1 MLTYAYTRQHTQR
14 TPRST
19 QLLVKQSKLPTLVKQ
34 VKCLRPTSDASKAY
48 VTCRVSA
55 HLSAQH
61 TSAYVSVRIR
71 QHTHTSAYACV
82 SIRHLPRQRPPLRSL
97 ASQWQALLH
106 QYRPAPG
113 TYVSIRQ
120 HTHTSA
126 YVSIRIRQHTSACAY
141 VSIRQQAQLGQYR
154 PAPGTYVSIRQHTHT
169 SAYVSMHI
177 RQHTSAG
184 ATRSISS
191 STKTEGC
198 RILARSTAAF
208 TCFTGTKV
216 HILAAPRQKA
226 AGS

>member
-82 SIRHLPRQRPPLRSL
+82 SIRHLPRQLPPLR
-97 ASQWQALLH
+97 
-106 QYRPAPG
+106 
-113 TYVSIRQ
+113 
-120 HTHTSA
+120 SA
-126 YVSIRIRQHTSACAY
+126 YVSIRQRAHTSAYAYVSIRMRQHTSPAASAPTSPLPCVAVAGATASISSSTWHIRQHTSAYA
-141 VSIRQQAQLGQYR
+141 
-154 PAPGTYVSIRQHTHT
+154 YVSIRQHTHT
-169 SAYVSMHI
+169 SAYVSMRI

-191 STKTEGC
+191 STW
-198 RILARSTAAF
+198 
-208 TCFTGTKV
+208 
-216 HILAAPRQKA
+216 HIRQHTSA
-226 AGS
+226 YAYVSIRQHAHTSAYVSRRN